1 MVALLLRIKLH
12 KKPTFKFNYIMKPK
26 LIVLLTIYIFFGVKA
41 MAQMPTIAFEADITN
56 QQSNPLSPFKFD
68 AVKYNQGSAFSPR
81 ANMFVAPV
89 NGVYFFCAIFLW
101 EGFGCGYQGG
111 TLNVAALKNQ
121 RDTLYCIRRMAGYHE
136 WGNFTTNL
144 TFSTKLNAGDRVSLS
159 SAYNFCTGSPINST
173 RALLFSGSFSGYKVY
188 SE

>member
-101 EGFGCGYQGG
+101 EEMRGFIGQQEGRGAIVEGCGVGEAVELHWRLRG
-111 TLNVAALKNQ
+111 
-121 RDTLYCIRRMAGYHE
+121 R
-136 WGNFTTNL
+136 
-144 TFSTKLNAGDRVSLS
+144 
-159 SAYNFCTGSPINST
+159 
-173 RALLFSGSFSGYKVY
+173 
-188 SE
+188 